1 MYQERDFD
9 NKGFSMFQ
17 YIPGTQDFLDLTHF
31 NNVTHIIRKHLT
43 AAAFHEIMT
52 PLIER
57 TELFVKSLGQETD
70 VISKELYLVSSHH
83 TPEAERTE
91 LCLRPEA
98 TASAM
103 RAFLNHH
110 IQDRPW
116 NVFTIGPMF
125 RHDRPQKG
133 RYRQFH
139 QANIEI
145 INSTSIAQD
154 VRLITLLD
162 RLFQERFRLKDYALL
177 VNFMGCPEDR
187 AKYEIILRKFINKH
201 QTEICSTCTQRSATN
216 LLRIFDCKNSTCQA
230 LYKLTPPITDSL
242 CAACL
247 QEWQLLQS
255 LLLQL
260 SVSYSHAPQL
270 VRGLDYYE
278 KTVFEFVS
286 TSLGA
291 QNTFCGGGRYNR
303 LSSRLGAKEN
313 IPAIGA
319 AIGIERMMLLTEE
332 TLANPLVPVSLHL
345 IVPMSAEQWP
355 LALQLVDTVHMLGSQ
370 EQKQHYEVEALLEG
384 DSLKS
389 MLRQANKRG
398 ARTVIIVGSEE
409 QATGTVTVKNMR
421 TSTEEKIK
429 QTALVNYLKQL
440 A

>member
-1 MYQERDFD
+1 MI
-9 NKGFSMFQ
+9 Q

-31 NNVTHIIRKHLT
+31 NNITSLIRKHLSS
-43 AAAFHEIMT
+43 ASFHEIMT

-57 TELFVKSLGQETD
+57 TDLFVKSLGKETD

-83 TPEAERTE
+83 MPEAERSE

-98 TASAM
+98 TASTM

-110 IQDRPW
+110 VQDKPW

-139 QANIEI
+139 QASLEI

-154 VRLITLLD
+154 ARLITLLD
-162 RLFQERFRLKDYALL
+162 RLFQEQLNLKDYALL
-177 VNFMGCPEDR
+177 INFMGCPEDR
-187 AKYEIILRKFINKH
+187 VTYEKILREFIAKH
-201 QTEICSTCTQRSATN
+201 AHEICATCTKRSSTN

-230 LYKLTPPITDSL
+230 LYQQVPPITDSI
-242 CAACL
+242 CAACT

-255 LLLQL
+255 LLRQL

-286 TSLGA
+286 NDLGA

-313 IPAIGA
+313 VPAIGA
-319 AIGIERMMLLTEE
+319 AIGIERMMLLTEATMRDALVE
-332 TLANPLVPVSLHL
+332 TPLHL
-345 IVPMSAEQWP
+345 VVPMSADQWL
-355 LALQLVDTVHMLGSQ
+355 LALQLVDTLHMAQAQAGMQ
-370 EQKQHYEVEALLEG
+370 PYEVEALLEG

-398 ARTVIIVGSEE
+398 ARTVIIIGSEE
-409 QATGTVTVKNMR
+409 QASGTVSVKNMR
-421 TSTEEKIK
+421 TSNEEKIK
-429 QTALVNYLKQL
+429 HVELVHYIQQL
-440 A
+440 AR

>member
-1 MYQERDFD
+1 ML
-9 NKGFSMFQ
+9 Q
-17 YIPGTQDFLDLTHF
+17 YIPGTQDFLNLTHF
-31 NNVTHIIRKHLT
+31 NNIATMIRNHLT

-52 PLIER
+52 PLIEK
-57 TELFVKSLGQETD
+57 TELFVKSLGKETD

-98 TASAM
+98 TASTM
-103 RAFLNHH
+103 RAFINHH
-110 IQDRPW
+110 VQDKPW

-162 RLFQERFRLKDYALL
+162 RLFQERFKLKDYALL
-177 VNFMGCPEDR
+177 INFMGCPEDR
-187 AKYEIILRKFINKH
+187 VRYEVILREFINKH
-201 QTEICSTCTQRSATN
+201 ATEICSTCTQRSTTN

-230 LYKLTPPITDSL
+230 LYKLAPPITDHI
-242 CAACL
+242 CQACT

-255 LLLQL
+255 LLVQL

-286 TSLGA
+286 TNLGA

-303 LSSRLGAKEN
+303 LSSRLGAKEDV
-313 IPAIGA
+313 PAIGA
-319 AIGIERMMLLTEE
+319 AIGIERMMLLTED
-332 TLANPLVPVSLHL
+332 TMAAPFVQAPLHL
-345 IVPMSAEQWP
+345 ILPMSPEQWP
-355 LALQLVDTVHMLGSQ
+355 LALHLVDTLHMASTS
-370 EQKQHYEVEALLEG
+370 EHKQRYEVEALVEG

-398 ARTVIIVGSEE
+398 AHTAIIIGSEE
-409 QATGTVTVKNMR
+409 QATGMVSVKNMR
-421 TSTEEKIK
+421 TSTEEKMK
-429 QTALVNYLKQL
+429 QTALVDYLKQL